1 MLPITATEDNWT
13 YLKYPDNETPWSFRV
28 AYSGFQIIGLDS
40 RNLRGYRTGIHAPA
54 VIYPGNIPSQ
64 LGTDYSKPLT
74 IVMCGAPLFGIEAI
88 EYFQSQTDMEV
99 PILLS
104 NLKIKFRYDNK
115 YDKEAWSFDSEAFH
129 TMQVELAKFEKIVVL
144 SGDVHYGFS
153 AKVDYWNEQTATPQ
167 TAVFAQCCS
176 SALHNK
182 NTEGASAGMKM
193 GRLLSKGNESV
204 WTKKTGLTTN
214 YSLVDKT
221 TYEDKPQSYSVYQ
234 QIRIKLFLDLTIKPV
249 TPTNLTTFISEG
261 ILQEQNRKIINSA
274 LIADTNIGLIFFSG
288 NNLHHRLI
296 TPMPNEKLPKNQIV
310 ATHIIDFQLP
320 NVLDKPVKP

>member
-1 MLPITATEDNWT
+1 
-13 YLKYPDNETPWSFRV
+13 
-28 AYSGFQIIGLDS
+28 
-40 RNLRGYRTGIHAPA
+40 
-54 VIYPGNIPSQ
+54 
-64 LGTDYSKPLT
+64 
-74 IVMCGAPLFGIEAI
+74 
-88 EYFQSQTDMEV
+88 
-99 PILLS
+99 
-104 NLKIKFRYDNK
+104 
-115 YDKEAWSFDSEAFH
+115 
-129 TMQVELAKFEKIVVL
+129 MQVELAKFEKIVVL